1 MTDISVIVLDID
13 GGVMLRTCLD
23 SIAAQTLPPREVIV
37 FDNGSRTP
45 VAERIAFRPGLHVL
59 RSETNLGFAGGNNEA
74 YRFTTGTYLALINND
89 VVLDRDWLATVA
101 AALDADP
108 SLAAVQTILRRDEM
122 TIDGAGIDISDG
134 TFRQAG
140 NGLLSSRVAELL
152 GVVAELPDCQVAQL
166 HDERTDNAATP
177 RTGNSAPRQPGNP
190 ATRQPGNPATPQPRN
205 PAWGV
210 SATAALYR
218 REALGPT
225 IFDAW
230 LFAYYEDV
238 DLCARLH
245 ESGWR
250 TAVLPVIKAT
260 HAGSQS
266 APLLGDDALRLRTR
280 NRYLVA
286 RRHRGVGRIGALLLE
301 DVKLALRGRTSIRG
315 VWQGLFT
322 R

>member
-1 MTDISVIVLDID
+1 MTDVSIIVLDID
-13 GGVMLRTCLD
+13 GGGMLLACLD
-23 SIAAQTLPPREVIV
+23 SIASQTLPPREVIV

-45 VAERIAFRPGLHVL
+45 AAERIAFRHGLHVF

-74 YRFTTGTYLALINND
+74 YRHASGTYIALINND
-89 VVLDRDWLATVA
+89 VVLDRDWLAIVSE
-101 AALDADP
+101 ALDSEP
-108 SLAAVQTILRRDEM
+108 RLAAVQTILRKDET

-134 TFRQAG
+134 TFRQIRSWERGRLDGGTWQEAG
-140 NGLLSSRVAELL
+140 STRGRDA
-152 GVVAELPDCQVAQL
+152 
-166 HDERTDNAATP
+166 R
-177 RTGNSAPRQPGNP
+177 APRD
-190 ATRQPGNPATPQPRN
+190 
-205 PAWGV
+205 AWGV

-218 REALGPT
+218 REALGTT
-225 IFDAW
+225 IFDET

-260 HAGSQS
+260 HLGSQS
-266 APLLGDDALRLRTR
+266 APLLGSDALRLRTR

-301 DVKLALRGRTSIRG
+301 DVKLALHGRTSIRG
-315 VWQGLFT
+315 MLQGLFT

>member
-13 GGVMLRTCLD
+13 GGDMLRACLD

-45 VAERIAFRPGLHVL
+45 VAERIAFRHGLHL
-59 RSETNLGFAGGNNEA
+59 FRSSTNLGFAGGNNAA
-74 YRFTTGTYLALINND
+74 YRHATGGYIALINND
-89 VVLDRDWLATVA
+89 VILDRDWLATVA

-108 SLAAVQTILRRDEM
+108 KVAAVQTIIRRDET

-134 TFRQAG
+134 TFRQIRHVAG
-140 NGLLSSRVAELL
+140 VGSREW
-152 GVVAELPDCQVAQL
+152 GVGAKPASPTPDS
-166 HDERTDNAATP
+166 RPPT
-177 RTGNSAPRQPGNP
+177 
-190 ATRQPGNPATPQPRN
+190 

-218 REALGPT
+218 REALGET
-225 IFDAW
+225 IFDES

-245 ESGWR
+245 EAGWR
-250 TAVLPVIKAT
+250 TEVLPVIKAT
-260 HAGSQS
+260 HRGSQS
-266 APLLGDDALRLRTR
+266 AAVLGGDALRLRTR

-286 RRHRGVGRIGALLLE
+286 RRHRGVGRIGALLIE
-301 DVKLALRGRTSIRG
+301 DLKLALRGRTSLRG
-315 VWQGLFT
+315 VWQGLFK